1 MSGAEKTPL
10 MRAIQHYGVP
20 VPTSVLH
27 AVNSLSPRAF
37 REMQERARRRRI
49 ADMAEQQRR
58 VREDMR
64 ALQSEAEAW
73 RW

>member
-27 AVNSLSPRAF
+27 AVNAISPRAF
-37 REMQERARRRRI
+37 REMQERERRRKI
-49 ADMAEQQRR
+49 VDMAEQQRR
-58 VREDMR
+58 AREDMR
-64 ALQSEAEAW
+64 ALQSEAEGW

>member
-1 MSGAEKTPL
+1 MSGVEKTPL

-27 AVNSLSPRAF
+27 AVNTISPKAF
-37 REMQERARRRRI
+37 RDLQDRARRRRI
-49 ADMAEQQRR
+49 VDMAEQQRR